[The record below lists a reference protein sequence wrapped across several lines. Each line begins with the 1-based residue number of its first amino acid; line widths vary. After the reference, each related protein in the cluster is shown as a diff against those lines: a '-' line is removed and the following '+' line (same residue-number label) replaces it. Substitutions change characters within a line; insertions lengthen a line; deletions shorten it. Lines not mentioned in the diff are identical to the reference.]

1 MIRLNNKGQSLV
13 MFILIIPIFLLIMTL
28 VYDVG
33 NAIYEKNKL
42 SNLSYMTIQYGLDNI
57 ESIDEN
63 ELISL
68 IMKNVDNPKLI
79 SVLIENG
86 KIEIKLT
93 KDVKGIIG
101 KMFNFDLITVVSEYH
116 GEIIN
121 GKKVIE
127 RIK

>member
-42 SNLSYMTIQYGLDNI
+42 SNVSYMTIQYGLDNI

-86 KIEIKLT
+86 EIEIKLT

-121 GKKVIE
+121 DKKVIE

>member
-1 MIRLNNKGQSLV
+1 MIRLNNRGQSLV

-42 SNLSYMTIQYGLDNI
+42 SNVSYMTIQYGLDNI

-86 KIEIKLT
+86 EIEIKLT

-121 GKKVIE
+121 DKKVIE

>member
-1 MIRLNNKGQSLV
+1 MIRLNNRGQSLV

-42 SNLSYMTIQYGLDNI
+42 SNVSYMTIQYGLDNI

-121 GKKVIE
+121 DKKVIE

>member
-1 MIRLNNKGQSLV
+1 MIRLNNRGQSLV

-42 SNLSYMTIQYGLDNI
+42 SNVSYMTIQYGLDNI

-86 KIEIKLT
+86 EIEIKLT

-116 GEIIN
+116 G
-121 GKKVIE
+121 
-127 RIK
+127 

>member
-42 SNLSYMTIQYGLDNI
+42 SNVSYMTIQYGLDNI

-79 SVLIENG
+79 SVLIENS

-121 GKKVIE
+121 DKKVIE

>member
-1 MIRLNNKGQSLV
+1 MIRLNNRGQSLV

-42 SNLSYMTIQYGLDNI
+42 SNVSYMTIQYGLDNI

-86 KIEIKLT
+86 EIEIKLT

-127 RIK
+127 RRK

>member
-1 MIRLNNKGQSLV
+1 MIRLNNRGQSLV

-42 SNLSYMTIQYGLDNI
+42 SNVSYMTIQYGLDNI

-86 KIEIKLT
+86 EIEIKLT

-101 KMFNFDLITVVSEYH
+101 KMFNLDLITVVSEYH

>member
-1 MIRLNNKGQSLV
+1 MIRLNNRGQSLV

-42 SNLSYMTIQYGLDNI
+42 SNVSYMTIQYGLDNI

-79 SVLIENG
+79 SVLI
-86 KIEIKLT
+86 
-93 KDVKGIIG
+93 
-101 KMFNFDLITVVSEYH
+101 
-116 GEIIN
+116 
-121 GKKVIE
+121 
-127 RIK
+127 

>member
-1 MIRLNNKGQSLV
+1 MIRLNNRGQSLV

-42 SNLSYMTIQYGLDNI
+42 SNVSYMTIQYGLDNI

-86 KIEIKLT
+86 EIEIKST

>member
-42 SNLSYMTIQYGLDNI
+42 SNVSYMTIQYGLDNI

-63 ELISL
+63 ELIS
-68 IMKNVDNPKLI
+68 
-79 SVLIENG
+79 VLIENG
-86 KIEIKLT
+86 EIEIKLT